1 MIDKFMHGFLN
12 RVYGYDDYTQLEINS
27 KLIQKIDEVIDECN
41 NAFEFVDWLKEQGV
55 PDEVQTIMDIM
66 LEDGTLEKLI
76 NIEKLNQISSKLNSD
91 IDNLTTETENKLEQM
106 NNTMNTK
113 IEENKALINQNK
125 TELDTTID
133 NFEIETNKLINEFKE
148 EVNTELNTELKD
160 IKNIKICINLEQF
173 KNAISSAETKPTIIY
188 LVHGDYIL
196 DSPVYIPSNTK
207 IVGLG
212 KVTIKANGLNA
223 YFLNKT
229 NGQAI
234 GYEGTK
240 NITIENITFDGLNNA
255 EGLTLIGI
263 GHAENVL
270 IENCEFKNL
279 HRWHMIEFNAVF
291 NGYIRNCKF
300 ENYGNIGSYGTEA
313 VQVDA
318 MISGE
323 QFPWFGNYDNVPNKH
338 IIIEGNSFRDIGTKC
353 IGNHSFGA
361 GIVQKDIIINNNTF
375 DNVNTAISINDFES
389 LNVTN
394 NTSSSCKFFLTTEN
408 MKNNS
413 KFLNIIGNT
422 HRGNYTN
429 TENFGDERFV
439 GINLEGN
446 HGDLRVEFVNITNN
460 HISLCS
466 GHGIGYTA
474 NYVKIVNND
483 FHYIAWHGIYHYG
496 GLCASI
502 CNNTF
507 KEVGKLENRYA
518 IVTGNNPDEKSEGVV
533 INGNSIANLRGIQIS
548 NNSHKVIVS
557 SNIGQVTNNVGEEC
571 TVANNMSR

>member
-1 MIDKFMHGFLN
+1 MIEKFMYGFLN
-12 RVYGYDDYTQLEINS
+12 RIYDLEDYTQLEINS

-55 PDEVQTIMDIM
+55 PDEVQAIINTM
-66 LEDGTLEKLI
+66 LEDGTIEKLI
-76 NIEKLNQISSKLNSD
+76 NIEKLNQISSQLNSS
-91 IDNLTTETENKLEQM
+91 INHLTNETENKLNQM

-113 IEENKALINQNK
+113 IEENKKLINQSK
-125 TELDTTID
+125 TELENLMN
-133 NFEIETNKLINEFKE
+133 NFEEQTGNLIEEFKD
-148 EVNTELNTELKD
+148 EVNAELKD

-196 DSPVYIPSNTK
+196 DSPIYIPSNTK

-212 KVTIKANGLNA
+212 KVTIKATGLNA

-234 GYEGTK
+234 SYNGTK

-255 EGLTLIGI
+255 DGLTLIGI

-300 ENYGNIGSYGTEA
+300 ENYGNIGSEGTEA

-323 QFPWFGNYDNVPNKH
+323 QFPWFGNYDNVGNKH
-338 IIIEGNSFRDIGTKC
+338 IIIEGNSFSNIGTKC
-353 IGNHSFGA
+353 IGNHSFGS

-375 DNVNTAISINDFES
+375 DNVHTAISINDFEN

-460 HISLCS
+460 HISMCS

-518 IVTGNNPDEKSEGVV
+518 IVTGNNPDEKSEGIV
-533 INGNSIANLRGIQIS
+533 INGNSIANLRGIQITT
-548 NNSHKVIVS
+548 NSHKVIVS
-557 SNIGQVTNNVGEEC
+557 SNIGQVTNNVGDEC

>member
-1 MIDKFMHGFLN
+1 MIEKFMYGFLN
-12 RVYGYDDYTQLEINS
+12 RIYDLEDYTQLEINS

-55 PDEVQTIMDIM
+55 PDEVQAIINTM
-66 LEDGTLEKLI
+66 LEDGTIEKLI
-76 NIEKLNQISSKLNSD
+76 NIEKLNQISSQLNSS
-91 IDNLTTETENKLEQM
+91 INHLTNETENKLNQM

-113 IEENKALINQNK
+113 IEENKKLINQSK
-125 TELDTTID
+125 TELENLMN
-133 NFEIETNKLINEFKE
+133 NFEEQTGNLIEEFKD
-148 EVNTELNTELKD
+148 EVNAELKD

-173 KNAISSAETKPTIIY
+173 KNAISSAETNPTIIY

-196 DSPVYIPSNTK
+196 DSPIYIPSNTK

-212 KVTIKANGLNA
+212 KVTIKATGLNA

-234 GYEGTK
+234 SYDGTK

-255 EGLTLIGI
+255 DGLTLIGI

-323 QFPWFGNYDNVPNKH
+323 QFPWFGNYDNVANKH
-338 IIIEGNSFRDIGTKC
+338 IIIEGNSFSNIGTKC
-353 IGNHSFGA
+353 IGNHSFGS

-375 DNVNTAISINDFES
+375 DNVHTAISINDFEN

-413 KFLNIIGNT
+413 KFLNVIGNT

-460 HISLCS
+460 HISMCS

-518 IVTGNNPDEKSEGVV
+518 IVTGNNPDEKSEGIV
-533 INGNSIANLRGIQIS
+533 INGNSIANLRGIQITT
-548 NNSHKVIVS
+548 NSHKVIVS
-557 SNIGQVTNNVGEEC
+557 SNIGQVTNNVGDEC